1 MADPKASGSISSERP
16 HPDRIGGGDHDEQ
29 HDGVPDADMDATGT
43 PNSDRLRSE
52 TAHKPDPSDG
62 KNAVDRPDKPAT

>member
-16 HPDRIGGGDHDEQ
+16 HPDHVGSGDGDAQ
-29 HDGVPDADMDATGT
+29 HDGVPDSDADAKGT

-52 TAHKPDPSDG
+52 TAHKPDKEEEG
-62 KNAVDRPDKPAT
+62 GAGGGPAA